1 MKPYYQ
7 TNTVTVYKS
16 DFRAI
21 VEKLSRDVLVVS
33 DPPYNI
39 GFKYDEYR
47 DEMPDDD
54 YIEMLCELQ
63 RFRRVVVC
71 HYPVE
76 TMKWVVPALGVPSAV
91 AAWCYSA
98 NIPNRFRL
106 VSFYGCEPDYSRIK
120 QPYKNPTDKRVAQLI
135 ANGSQGTNLYEWWND
150 IELVKNVSEEKTSH
164 PCPVPEALQRR
175 IITLVA
181 NSGDVIFDPFGGS
194 LTTCKAAQDLG
205 HKSIACELSENYIR
219 EGINRLAQPSFFTL
233 PNTARTRQGQA
244 VAQNELFG

>member
-71 HYPVE
+71 HYPV
-76 TMKWVVPALGVPSAV
+76 ACGVSWIPV
-91 AAWCYSA
+91 ACIRRNGDATNCLT
-98 NIPNRFRL
+98 PKRL
-106 VSFYGCEPDYSRIK
+106 
-120 QPYKNPTDKRVAQLI
+120 QPYPYDFLKDYAQ
-135 ANGSQGTNLYEWWND
+135 
-150 IELVKNVSEEKTSH
+150 
-164 PCPVPEALQRR
+164 RMR
-175 IITLVA
+175 
-181 NSGDVIFDPFGGS
+181 
-194 LTTCKAAQDLG
+194 
-205 HKSIACELSENYIR
+205 
-219 EGINRLAQPSFFTL
+219 
-233 PNTARTRQGQA
+233 
-244 VAQNELFG
+244 